1 MELIHGD
8 DSDDVN
14 NCDPGNDDGDV
25 GDDVRD
31 VIHNNMF
38 TWGTAIFDQNEIS
51 YESFFFD

>member
-8 DSDDVN
+8 YSDDFN
-14 NCDPGNDDGDV
+14 NCDPGNDD

-38 TWGTAIFDQNEIS
+38 T
-51 YESFFFD
+51 

>member
-1 MELIHGD
+1 MELIHD

-14 NCDPGNDDGDV
+14 NCDANDDNGDV

-38 TWGTAIFDQNEIS
+38 TWGTTMFDQNEIS
-51 YESFFFD
+51 YESFFF

>member
-8 DSDDVN
+8 DSDDVY
-14 NCDPGNDDGDV
+14 NCDPSNDDGDV

-38 TWGTAIFDQNEIS
+38 TWGTVIFDQNEIS

>member
-14 NCDPGNDDGDV
+14 NCDPGNDDGEV
-25 GDDVRD
+25 GDDVKD

>member
-8 DSDDVN
+8 DSDDFN

-25 GDDVRD
+25 GDGVRD

-38 TWGTAIFDQNEIS
+38 T
-51 YESFFFD
+51 